1 MYQGCISFYSYIKPQ
16 HFYIPD
22 VVFLVVYRSI
32 PTSNRNRNAGQV
44 TALELYIVL
53 FLHQTATSERVI
65 KDCLMLYI
73 VLFLH
78 QTATGAMKRKIYFGC
93 ISFYSY
99 IKPQLHARLP
109 AHAGVVYRSIPT
121 SNRNGLLGEGFKLWV
136 VYRSIPTSNR
146 NAQGAYN
153 GENLLYIVLFLHQ
166 TATLDD
172 NAEDGYSCI
181 SFYSYIKPQQELCPR
196 VRAQSCISFYSYIKP
211 QPYHPW
217 SQKWHSCISFYSY
230 IKPQR
235 KASASLVEPVVYRS
249 IPTSNR
255 NCRGSTDKPLALY
268 IVLFLHQ
275 TATLSMSYITLSG
288 CISFYSY
295 IKPQRRMQ

>member
-1 MYQGCISFYSYIKPQ
+1 MLYIVLFLHQTATASHGLSAPCQLYIVLFLHQTATDRTVASNYLMLYIVLFLHQTATLLGVLLVGVQLYIVLFLHQTATIHAANWYSSGCISFYSYIKPQLLVTKDTVYQGCISFYSYIKPQ

-121 SNRNGLLGEGFKLWV
+121 SNRNHIIRGLRSGIV

-146 NAQGAYN
+146 N
-153 GENLLYIVLFLHQ
+153 E
-166 TATLDD
+166 
-172 NAEDGYSCI
+172 
-181 SFYSYIKPQQELCPR
+181 
-196 VRAQSCISFYSYIKP
+196 
-211 QPYHPW
+211 
-217 SQKWHSCISFYSY
+217 
-230 IKPQR
+230 KPQR
-235 KASASLVEPVVYRS
+235 L
-249 IPTSNR
+249 
-255 NCRGSTDKPLALY
+255 L
-268 IVLFLHQ
+268 
-275 TATLSMSYITLSG
+275 
-288 CISFYSY
+288 
-295 IKPQRRMQ
+295 